1 MIPALN
7 DLRIVELS
15 CLILH
20 EAHDPAR
27 LARVREEIADE
38 GVQRN
43 PVIVSPYGDR
53 YLLLD
58 GAHRARALG
67 ELGCRFALVQ
77 LVELPERAGSWGHLL
92 DDAGLEEA
100 LRSVE
105 EIDVS
110 ETEPERG
117 CLAEARFPG
126 GGKLFARAR
135 EEGVVPAARALWT
148 LRKAYPEGGVVRRV
162 DPGRPVGPAAG
173 EAVVFYRRFTPEELA
188 EVVSAGEVLP
198 AGVTRF
204 VVEERVLNVRYP
216 LGLLEKGEPA
226 PCNAELREFV
236 RRSWQG
242 GRVRYYAEPVILFE

>member
-27 LARVREEIADE
+27 LALVREEIADE

-43 PVIVSPYGDR
+43 PVIVAPYEDQ

-58 GAHRARALG
+58 GTHRARALG

-77 LVELPERAGSWGHLL
+77 LVELPERADSWGHLL
-92 DDAGLEEA
+92 ADVGLETA

-105 EIDVS
+105 EVEVS
-110 ETEPERG
+110 EMEPARG

-126 GGKLFARAR
+126 GGKLFARAW
-135 EEGVVPAARALWT
+135 EEGVVPAVRALWA

-162 DPGRPVGPAAG
+162 DPGRHVGPAAG

-226 PCNAELREFV
+226 ARNAELREFV

-242 GRVRYYAEPVILFE
+242 GRVRYYAEPVVLFE